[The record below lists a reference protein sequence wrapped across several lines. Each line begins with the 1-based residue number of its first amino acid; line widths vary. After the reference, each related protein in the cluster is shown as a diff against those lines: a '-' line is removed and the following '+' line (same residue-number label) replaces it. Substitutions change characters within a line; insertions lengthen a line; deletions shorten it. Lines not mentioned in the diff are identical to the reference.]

1 MFCHGL
7 PLMTASFLRCMHF
20 WLEIGVWQMEIQDL
34 QRVENEPS
42 RLGADDIFGTEFKH
56 QQRATFSILSGMP
69 GIVHQVH
76 YSGSP
81 INIALKIHRCT
92 LDSLRKNWE
101 HSLNS
106 FFHLIFSFIFITD
119 LIYEPSIDLYSDFS
133 LHEWSWHWSS
143 LIILSFKKNKRVRL
157 VFVALI

>member
-1 MFCHGL
+1 
-7 PLMTASFLRCMHF
+7 
-20 WLEIGVWQMEIQDL
+20 MEIQDL

-76 YSGSP
+76 SGSP

-106 FFHLIFSFIFITD
+106 FFHLIFSLIFITD
-119 LIYEPSIDLYSDFS
+119 LIYVPSIDLYSDFS
-133 LHEWSWHWSS
+133 LHEWS
-143 LIILSFKKNKRVRL
+143 
-157 VFVALI
+157 

>member
-7 PLMTASFLRCMHF
+7 PLMTASFSKMYAL
-20 WLEIGVWQMEIQDL
+20 LIGDWGVTNGNSGSSESWKW
-34 QRVENEPS
+34 VS

-76 YSGSP
+76 SGSP

-92 LDSLRKNWE
+92 LDSLRKNSE

-106 FFHLIFSFIFITD
+106 FFHLIFSFTGITN
-119 LIYEPSIDLYSDFS
+119 LIYVPSIDLYSDFS